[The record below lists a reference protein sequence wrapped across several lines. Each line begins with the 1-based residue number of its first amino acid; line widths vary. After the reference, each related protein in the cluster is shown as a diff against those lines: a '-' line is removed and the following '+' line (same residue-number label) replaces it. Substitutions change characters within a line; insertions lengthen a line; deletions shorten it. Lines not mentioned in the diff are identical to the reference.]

1 MAGGALKARASTPLA
16 RHQLREGNLDV
27 VLLES
32 VPSVY
37 AQSFDH
43 STLIRTLLAK
53 CA

>member
-32 VPSVY
+32 VPACVCPV
-37 AQSFDH
+37 F
-43 STLIRTLLAK
+43 
-53 CA
+53 